1 MDGSGAA
8 RLNKR
13 AKSYSLVAVVVL
25 ITAGLVSAAPARARQ
40 QSSGDL
46 NVVQV
51 RPNVYMITGAGGN
64 IVVHLGWMGAI
75 VVDTGSEAMTG
86 KSLATIKKITDK
98 PIRFIVN
105 TDADP
110 DHVGGNGGLAKAGL
124 PMIGTNAFGGGAK

>member
-25 ITAGLVSAAPARARQ
+25 ITAGLVSAAPARPRQ

-51 RPNVYMITGAGGN
+51 RPNV
-64 IVVHLGWMGAI
+64 VAI
-75 VVDTGSEAMTG
+75 LYDAEDNAMSASRTYIN
-86 KSLATIKKITDK
+86 SLNPLQFAPLSSAQDE
-98 PIRFIVN
+98 PLN
-105 TDADP
+105 
-110 DHVGGNGGLAKAGL
+110 
-124 PMIGTNAFGGGAK
+124 TNANRIHKRQILSHKT